1 MKMRKAFL
9 IAILV
14 GALLLTVTSTALA
27 DASRHI
33 TWYVMS
39 SGGGQMESPNYAL
52 DTTVGQPAVG
62 LSFSPNYT
70 LGSGFWYVVSVPRAA
85 RLFLPVLLKQHL

>member
-1 MKMRKAFL
+1 MEMRKAFL

-14 GALLLTVTSTALA
+14 GALLLTVASTALA

-39 SGGGQMESPNYAL
+39 SGGGHAESHNYAL
-52 DTTVGQPAVG
+52 DTTAGQPAVG

-70 LGSGFWYVVSVPRAA
+70 LGGGFWYVVSVPRVA
-85 RLFLPVLLKQHL
+85 RLFLPVLLKRYL